1 MYKPTIF
8 LSLTVIISLLA
19 GCAGRPTEIKTITP
33 TLSAQKVEPT
43 LTPESASTTAAEVV
57 SNIPLGSCPITIPQ
71 VSLFIAPA
79 PYSATPPWPNQF
91 WYGSKSLWVALPT
104 NAIWSSLPLNPEG
117 YTQKI
122 PWWRDGYVWDVEPE
136 PPLLVTG
143 ERLDDQAPPLNASTA
158 NGSYAADM
166 GSAMMMGVDF
176 PTLGCWK
183 ITGKYKDAE
192 LSFVVWVAP

>member
-1 MYKPTIF
+1 MRKIYFTISIIT
-8 LSLTVIISLLA
+8 LISLLCS
-19 GCAGRPTEIKTITP
+19 CAKQPIAAKSLEDYRMRI
-33 TLSAQKVEPT
+33 EPAK
-43 LTPESASTTAAEVV
+43 PESAATSQADGIVPT
-57 SNIPLGSCPITIPQ
+57 SLKDCPVTVPQ
-71 VSLFIAPA
+71 DPPFQPPT
-79 PYSATPPWPNQF
+79 PYSKLGWYGNF
-91 WYGSKSLWVALPT
+91 WYGSISLWVALPQ
-104 NAIWSSLPLNPEG
+104 NGIWASLPHNLSS

-122 PWWRDGYVWDVEPE
+122 PWWREGYNWENEPQ
-136 PPLLVTG
+136 PDLVVTG
-143 ERLDDQAPPLNASTA
+143 ERLDAKAPPLNASTA